1 MKVGVVTRKVWKC
14 DVCNHQWL
22 SRDNKE
28 PKRCARCKTP
38 YWNEGKKKKK

>member
-1 MKVGVVTRKVWKC
+1 MKVGTVTRKVWKC

-28 PKRCARCKTP
+28 PKRCAKCKTP